1 MPLIQ
6 KRMGRIGEEPLQI
19 QQQNC
24 PFPAIMLKMPMKMFF
39 QSAIMPVKAL
49 FLLTCPVV
57 IDHARVIKR
66 NQNFIAKGFVDLPI
80 SNMGRIYGAYLPTL
94 S

>member
-24 PFPAIMLKMPMKMFF
+24 PFPAIAPEMPMKLFLQAAKVPM
-39 QSAIMPVKAL
+39 KAL
-49 FLLTCPVV
+49 VPLTCPVV

-66 NQNFIAKGFVDLPI
+66 NQNFIAQGLVDLSV
-80 SNMGRIYGAYLPTL
+80 SNVGRIYGAYLSTL